1 MKSRRNKH
9 NKKNRTKRSKTGK
22 KWITAISAAQKTLSK
37 TGSFNKARL
46 VFRAQALSNARKL
59 FGAIEQPK

>member
-22 KWITAISAAQKTLSK
+22 KWITAISAAQKTLNK

>member
-22 KWITAISAAQKTLSK
+22 KWTTAISAAQKTLNK